1 MAVKPLG
8 DRILVK
14 RLEEE
19 DKVGS
24 IIVPDTAKE
33 KSQKAEVIAVGEGK
47 KTDAGKLVSLE
58 VKKKDKILIG
68 KYAGTDIKIDGEEY
82 IIMKQEDV
90 MGIFK
95 D

>member
-1 MAVKPLG
+1 MTVKPLA

-19 DKVGS
+19 DKIGS

-33 KSQKAEVIAVGEGK
+33 KSQKAEVIAVGEGRR
-47 KTDAGKLVSLE
+47 TDEGKLVSLE
-58 VKKKDKILIG
+58 VKKGDKLLIG

-95 D
+95 N

>member
-1 MAVKPLG
+1 MTVKPLA
-8 DRILVK
+8 DRVLVK

-19 DKVGS
+19 DRIGS

-33 KSQKAEVIAVGEGK
+33 KSQKAEVVAVGEGK
-47 KTDAGKLVSLE
+47 KTDEGKLVPLE
-58 VKKKDKILIG
+58 VKKGDKILIG

-95 D
+95 N